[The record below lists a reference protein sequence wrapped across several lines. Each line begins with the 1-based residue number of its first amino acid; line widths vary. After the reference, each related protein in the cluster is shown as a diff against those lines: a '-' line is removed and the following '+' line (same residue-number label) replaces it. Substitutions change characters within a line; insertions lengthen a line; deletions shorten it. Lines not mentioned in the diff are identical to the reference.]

1 MDAVE
6 SGMAI
11 SEAVWVNLIATRCKV
26 SPTPITMIGTAHK
39 TLIAH

>member
-6 SGMAI
+6 SGMAKR
-11 SEAVWVNLIATRCKV
+11 EAAAWVNLTATCCKV

-39 TLIAH
+39 L